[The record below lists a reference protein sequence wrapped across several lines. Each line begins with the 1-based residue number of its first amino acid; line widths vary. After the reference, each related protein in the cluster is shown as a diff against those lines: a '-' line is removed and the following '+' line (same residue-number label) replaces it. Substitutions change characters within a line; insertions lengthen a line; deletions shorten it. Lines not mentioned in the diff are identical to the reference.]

1 MREERA
7 KGRQRTDSTAV
18 NQSSYTLE
26 DQDRMSAAR
35 NYHAWQSRLV
45 RGELGRRV
53 VEVGCGVGN
62 FTGTLLE
69 CEAVLAVDHEPECI
83 ARLQR
88 RYMGQPNLQ
97 AMVCDVLAP
106 EFRELASFRPDCCVA
121 LNVLEHIEEDGAAL
135 RAMGSVLTPGGV
147 VVLMVPA
154 FPALYGPI
162 DRNLGHFR
170 RYRRDSIRRL
180 AEREGFGIR
189 KLHYWNF
196 AGFFGWWVNAR
207 VLKREVQSERQI
219 RMFDRYLVPRMS
231 ALERVAQPPFGQS
244 LLAVLEKP

>member
-1 MREERA
+1 VNH
-7 KGRQRTDSTAV
+7 ST
-18 NQSSYTLE
+18 YILE

-45 RGELGRRV
+45 RSELGRRV
-53 VEVGCGVGN
+53 IEVGCGVGN
-62 FTGTLLE
+62 FTATLLE
-69 CEAVLAVDHEPECI
+69 CEAVLAVDREPECI

-88 RYMGQPNLQ
+88 RYADRPNVQ

-106 EFRELASFRPDCCVA
+106 EFRELARFHPDCCVA

-154 FPALYGPI
+154 FPALCGPI

-170 RYRRDSIRRL
+170 RYRRDSIRSL
-180 AEREGFGIR
+180 AGQAGFGMR

-196 AGFFGWWVNAR
+196 AGFFGWWLNAR

-219 RMFDRYLVPRMS
+219 RVFDRCVVPFMS
-231 ALERVAQPPFGQS
+231 ALERVAPPPFGQS

>member
-1 MREERA
+1 M
-7 KGRQRTDSTAV
+7 
-18 NQSSYTLE
+18 NQSTYNLE
-26 DQDRMSAAR
+26 DQDRMRAAS
-35 NYHAWQSRLV
+35 NYNAWQSRLV
-45 RGELGRRV
+45 RSELGRRV

-69 CEAVLAVDHEPECI
+69 CEAVLAVDREPECI

-88 RYMGQPNLQ
+88 RYTGRPNLQ
-97 AMVCDVLAP
+97 AMVCDVLSP
-106 EFRELASFRPDCCVA
+106 EFRELASFRPDCCIS

-154 FPALYGPI
+154 FAALYGPI

-170 RYRRDSIRRL
+170 RYRRGSLRRL
-180 AEREGFGIR
+180 AGQAGLGVR

-196 AGFFGWWVNAR
+196 AGFFGWWLNAR
-207 VLKREVQSERQI
+207 LLQREVQSERQI
-219 RMFDRYLVPRMS
+219 RMFDHYLVPLVS